1 MAAHKHLGPRQDAVR
16 TLARAVRLCGQ
27 TRIILPSYEN
37 LPLMWLRLTAPQEDI
52 GGKMR
57 IPPDSEWEV
66 AGPLLMD
73 HTNIGG
79 AEVTDPAKQRELYE
93 QSSFWAHG
101 LKVGNPVLLAREQL
115 IVAERLLHHE
125 GEYAAATVAVATA
138 VEVMTD
144 SLLSALMWEEHL
156 SNPGAPSA
164 ARRRLEQSRRP
175 LATMAFRW
183 CHPAK
188 SRGARRLPANARG
201 GAGIDRL
208 GP

>member
-73 HTNIGG
+73 HTIIGG

-101 LKVGNPVLLAREQL
+101 LKVGNRCYWRASSSSWPRGSYITRVN
-115 IVAERLLHHE
+115 
-125 GEYAAATVAVATA
+125 T
-138 VEVMTD
+138 
-144 SLLSALMWEEHL
+144 
-156 SNPGAPSA
+156 
-164 ARRRLEQSRRP
+164 RRRQSRWRP
-175 LATMAFRW
+175 R
-183 CHPAK
+183 
-188 SRGARRLPANARG
+188 SRS
-201 GAGIDRL
+201 
-208 GP
+208 